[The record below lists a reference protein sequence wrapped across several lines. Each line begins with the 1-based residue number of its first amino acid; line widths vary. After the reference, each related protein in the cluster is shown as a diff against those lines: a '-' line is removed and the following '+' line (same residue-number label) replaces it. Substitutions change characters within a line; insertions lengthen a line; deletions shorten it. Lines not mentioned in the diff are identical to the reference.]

1 MADKHGKNS
10 HQDDFRYL
18 SVPRPARGYHSDN
31 ESRQK
36 KKTTPRSSSPDIRFG
51 PRKGTETSHA
61 VASGNDRPFPEA
73 LSPQQKRPL
82 HQKKVSFGAVTIEA
96 LASQP
101 RSTSP
106 GDLSDKTYYYR
117 QLGKDEFRLVRVL
130 PTRTSTIKLE
140 ILHRSITS
148 PPDYVAVSYTWGD
161 PGDTRRLELDG
172 TEIRVSSSLHG
183 ALRALRQHRDA
194 ILVWVDALSID
205 QQNSAEKTQQIQ
217 LMTRIYRLAKS
228 VAIWLGPEA
237 DESDSATRF
246 LKEVA
251 RKPNARDFTPLIS
264 SGTRKAEVRAVISL
278 FEREY
283 WNRLW
288 VVQEVFN
295 ARKILVYCG
304 SSVLPW
310 ETYTDAASVFR
321 NNMKVL
327 NRYLSGTKQGKT
339 YTGVSR
345 NHFTYAAILANH
357 GPSSLPKSRSLTGFI
372 FGEYSLLEV
381 MRACRTK
388 NATDPKDKVFGT
400 LGLLSEELRNDIRV
414 DYRSTLKSIYTHIVD
429 LIVSTTGR
437 LDVICDSIHYPLH
450 ANNASL
456 PSWVPDWSHNPGTK
470 AMGAMNLTSKF
481 SASLSQK
488 AKIVLDGNLLEL
500 SGVEIDTIEV
510 HGIAVGPLGKLADY
524 LMAFVHW
531 RALFLGQ
538 YRGEK
543 LDNQYH
549 FFRALC
555 LNQVPSTVNNPKD
568 WVTACNHVFASLL
581 RERLP
586 ELPLDRELE
595 EYVHATTTIGPQDRR
610 QFLQEHFGDRM
621 RGRCFY
627 VTKEGR
633 LGMGSGY
640 MAVGDAIVV
649 PFGCSTPIIIRP
661 EGSDGGYRYV
671 GDTYLNGF
679 MYGRAINQW
688 RKGERKERK
697 FKLR

>member
-1 MADKHGKNS
+1 MADRHVKAF
-10 HQDDFRYL
+10 QEDDFRYL
-18 SVPRPARGYHSDN
+18 SVPLPARGYNSDD
-31 ESRQK
+31 EARQK
-36 KKTTPRSSSPDIRFG
+36 KKFTPPSHSREKQFSSPVG
-51 PRKGTETSHA
+51 
-61 VASGNDRPFPEA
+61 SGYDSPFPEA
-73 LSPQQKRPL
+73 HSLQNKVPMHRENAAFGFVTNESLAARPHSTSARRGFSDRVYDYRPL
-82 HQKKVSFGAVTIEA
+82 GS
-96 LASQP
+96 
-101 RSTSP
+101 
-106 GDLSDKTYYYR
+106 
-117 QLGKDEFRLVRVL
+117 DEFRLIRVL

-140 ILHRSITS
+140 ILHGLIRS
-148 PPDYVAVSYTWGD
+148 PPDYVAISYTWGD
-161 PGDTRRLELDG
+161 PGETKRLELDG
-172 TEIRVSSSLHG
+172 IEILVSSSLHG
-183 ALRALRQHRDA
+183 ALRALRQQKDA
-194 ILVWVDALSID
+194 VIVWVDALSID
-205 QQNSAEKTQQIQ
+205 QQNSVEKTQQIQ
-217 LMTRIYRLAKS
+217 LMTRIYSSAKS
-228 VAIWLGPEA
+228 VAVWLGPEA
-237 DESDSATRF
+237 DESDIAMRF

-251 RKPNARDFTPLIS
+251 RKPDARDFTPLIS

-295 ARKILVYCG
+295 ARRITVYCG

-321 NNMKVL
+321 SNRKVL
-327 NRYLSGTKQGKT
+327 NNYLSGTGQGKA

-372 FGEYSLLEV
+372 FGESSLLEV
-381 MRACRTK
+381 MRACRNK
-388 NATDPKDKVFGT
+388 GATDPRDKVFGT
-400 LGLLSEELRNDIRV
+400 LGLLSESLRNDIRV
-414 DYRSTLKSIYTHIVD
+414 DYGMTVKSIYTNIVN
-429 LIVSTTGR
+429 LIASTTGQ

-470 AMGAMNLTSKF
+470 AIGAMNLTSKF
-481 SASLSQK
+481 TASLSQK
-488 AKIVLDGNLLEL
+488 AKIMLNGNLLEI
-500 SGVEIDTIEV
+500 SGVEIDSIEV
-510 HGIAVGPLGKLADY
+510 HGIAVGPLGMLADY

-531 RALFLGQ
+531 RALFLGK
-538 YRGEK
+538 YKGEK

-555 LNQVPSTVNNPKD
+555 LNQIPAEVKSPEQ

-586 ELPLDRELE
+586 ELPLDQELE
-595 EYVHATTTIGPQDRR
+595 KYVNSTTTIGPQDRR

-627 VTKEGR
+627 VTSEGL

-640 MAVGDAIVV
+640 MAVGDAIIV

-671 GDTYLNGF
+671 GDAYLNGF
-679 MYGRAINQW
+679 MYGRAIDQW